1 MKTVIR
7 TKTPAGMMFV
17 NKDGEINENGESVV
31 RAMGVRPCVW
41 INLR

>member
-1 MKTVIR
+1 MIR

-17 NKDGEINENGESVV
+17 NKDGEINENGEIVV